1 MTTEERLEIIK
12 NKAKQIADAKKTAAQ
27 KEAEEHQALV
37 DEVRMYFEQIQNIL
51 TLANACDA
59 NGIKMPRDGKRY
71 GYEHSF
77 IAEGI
82 YHHIGLIKTWGEA
95 SKGEY
100 KYVGIYNG
108 GACGKYDFWTDGNTC
123 YAVHED
129 NRTIKREARLQDM
142 KQFLTEFPKFE
153 KAFLAWID
161 NMEV

>member
-27 KEAEEHQALV
+27 KEAEEHQVLV
-37 DEVRMYFEQIQNIL
+37 DEVRMYSEQIQNIL

-59 NGIKMPRDGKRY
+59 NGIKMPKDGKRY

-77 IAEGI
+77 RAEGF
-82 YHHIGLIKTWGEA
+82 YHHVGLIYTE
-95 SKGEY
+95 GEY
-100 KYVGIYNG
+100 KYIGIENG
-108 GACGKYDFWTDGNTC
+108 GACGKYDFWTDGNRC

-129 NRTIKREARLQDM
+129 NQTIKREARICDM
-142 KQFLTEFPKFE
+142 QQFLEEFPQFE
-153 KAFLAWID
+153 KAFLTWID

>member
-27 KEAEEHQALV
+27 KEAEEHQVLV
-37 DEVRMYFEQIQNIL
+37 DKVRMYFEQIQNIL

-59 NGIKMPRDGKRY
+59 NGIKMPKDGKRY
-71 GYEHSF
+71 GYECPF
-77 IAEGI
+77 VAEGI
-82 YHHIGLIKTWGEA
+82 YHCVGLIRPM
-95 SKGEY
+95 SDGEY
-100 KYVGIYNG
+100 RYIGIQNG
-108 GACGKYDFWTDGNTC
+108 GACGKYDFWTDGNRC

-129 NRTIKREARLQDM
+129 NRTIKREARIQDM
-142 KQFLTEFPKFE
+142 KQFLEEFPKFE